1 LASVQIAEQ
10 NFHVSTF
17 SSTSEAVTNS
27 YVLQSSVPV
36 IWKWGQTNVITIQG
50 VVPYN
55 FRAIKLSHV
64 ASYNRTL
71 HIWQRSKVGG
81 VCR

>member
-17 SSTSEAVTNS
+17 SSTSETVTNS

-71 HIWQRSKVGG
+71 HIWHRSKVGG